1 MKVYLDT
8 GVFVDYLIYRG
19 ITGHFLRKRG
29 RRNRSVKQL
38 HQDVS
43 MCLHKIGKMHD
54 GFTSSL
60 TLYEAEEALYSYLW
74 KSTKGVRYRKAH
86 VIISSR
92 NVPLQVL
99 AIKDR
104 YNLQILDLSEDI
116 VERHVGETRLIRLG
130 VRAAD
135 SLHMVTAILNDA
147 DILISTDLHLLAL
160 NKTFQNQK
168 GKYIECLDTNK
179 AKNVL

>member
-1 MKVYLDT
+1 MRVYLDT

-19 ITGHFLRKRG
+19 HAGHFLRKRG

-43 MCLHKIGKMHD
+43 DCLNKIGKMHE

-60 TLYEAEEALYSYLW
+60 TLYEVEEALYSHLW
-74 KSTKGVRYRKAH
+74 RSAKGVKDRKTH

-92 NVPLQVL
+92 CVPEQVL
-99 AIKDR
+99 AIRDR
-104 YNLQILDLSEDI
+104 YNLEILSLSENI
-116 VERHVGETRLIRLG
+116 VKRHVGETRLKTLSI
-130 VRAAD
+130 RAAD
-135 SLHMVTAILNDA
+135 SLHMVTAILNNA
-147 DILISTDLHLLAL
+147 DILVSTDSHLLNL
-160 NKTFQNQK
+160 NNVFQNQK
-168 GKYIECLDTNK
+168 GKYIQCLDTNN